1 MSKHHD
7 AASPPPVTY
16 TVRPA
21 LGGQTLT
28 CKRCKRVHT
37 YPAVDGASIRCEC
50 GWRYENHGG
59 MIREAFTPRLG
70 V

>member
-1 MSKHHD
+1 MAKHSKT
-7 AASPPPVTY
+7 ASPPPVTY
-16 TVRPA
+16 TARPP
-21 LGGQTLT
+21 LGEQTLT
-28 CKRCKRVHT
+28 CKRCKRVYA
-37 YPAVDGASIRCEC
+37 YPREGGPAIRCEC